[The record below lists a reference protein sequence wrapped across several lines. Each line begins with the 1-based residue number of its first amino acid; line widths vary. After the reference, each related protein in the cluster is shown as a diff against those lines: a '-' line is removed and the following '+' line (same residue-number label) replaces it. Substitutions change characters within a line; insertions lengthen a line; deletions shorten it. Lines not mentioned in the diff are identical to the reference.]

1 MKAANSPAKAASL
14 RIAVAY
20 ATTGRR
26 ETLTDTL
33 EALLQQRRMPDAVG
47 ICPGKPEDVDR
58 EALSA
63 FGLGIRYAKAPIG
76 LCAQRN
82 ALLDLLEDADVILFL
97 DDDFIMA
104 PNYLAECEALFLEH
118 ANVVMATGHVI
129 ADGILGPGLSL
140 AEANT
145 ALAADT
151 PTLAS
156 ASHVPVYN
164 GYGCN
169 MALRR
174 ATAHAKGIRFDE
186 ALPSYG
192 WLEDVDF
199 SRRLAPYGDIVISSL
214 CRGVHMGT
222 KRGRSPGVR
231 LGYSQISN
239 PYYMWRKGSLTG
251 RRAAAQVGRNMLA
264 NLAGLLRP
272 QPWVDRRGRARGN
285 LAGLRDVLG
294 RRSHP
299 QRAMDLA

>member
-1 MKAANSPAKAASL
+1 MT
-14 RIAVAY
+14 IAVAY

-26 ETLTDTL
+26 DTLTDTVK
-33 EALLQQRRMPDAVG
+33 ALLHQRRMPDAVG
-47 ICPGKPEDVDR
+47 ICPGKPDDVDR
-58 EALSA
+58 VALA
-63 FGLGIRYAKAPIG
+63 ALALGVIYAQAPIG

-82 ALLDLLEDADVILFL
+82 ALLDLFGNADIVVFL

-104 PNYLAECEALFLEH
+104 PNYLAECEALFLAH
-118 ANVVMATGHVI
+118 PNVVMVTGHVI
-129 ADGILGPGLSL
+129 ADGIIGPGLTL
-140 AEANT
+140 AEANA
-145 ALAADT
+145 ALVADV
-151 PTLAS
+151 PALVD
-156 ASHVPVYN
+156 ASHVSVYN

-174 ATAHAKGIRFDE
+174 AAADAAELRFDE

-199 SRRLAPYGDIVISSL
+199 SRRLAPHGEIVISNL

-251 RRAAAQVGRNMLA
+251 RRAAAQAGRNILA
-264 NLAGLLRP
+264 NLAGLFRP

-285 LAGLRDVLG
+285 FVGLRDILK